1 MNLIAKIK
9 MNKLYIKYLSTYEKR
24 ALFSNVLSFIF
35 TLALVIYHITLFI
48 IFNGLWNI
56 VISFYYILLSVL
68 RFIILFNEY
77 RYKIKML
84 DKDTMENRRKKN
96 LIYYSLLLLLIDISL
111 NFPIILLAYQEE
123 VREYNIIIAITFA
136 LITTIKF
143 VLAIRGYIKTR
154 KNYDTKTYIF
164 KNITFTSALVSVI
177 SLQNVLISSVS
188 DNPKDDAKIFVSTTF
203 LIFGV
208 ILLVSILSIIKSI
221 KIRKALK

>member
-84 DKDTMENRRKKN
+84 DKDTMEKRRKKN

-188 DNPKDDAKIFVSTTF
+188 DNPKNDAKLFVSTTF

-221 KIRKALK
+221 KIRKALN

>member
-56 VISFYYILLSVL
+56 VISFYYILLSL
-68 RFIILFNEY
+68 LKFIILFNEY

-84 DKDTMENRRKKN
+84 DKDTMEKRRKKN

-154 KNYDTKTYIF
+154 KKYDTKTYIF

>member
-1 MNLIAKIK
+1 LRKIIDIC
-9 MNKLYIKYLSTYEKR
+9 N
-24 ALFSNVLSFIF
+24 
-35 TLALVIYHITLFI
+35 
-48 IFNGLWNI
+48 
-56 VISFYYILLSVL
+56 
-68 RFIILFNEY
+68 IILCFLL
-77 RYKIKML
+77 IFL
-84 DKDTMENRRKKN
+84 KKN
-96 LIYYSLLLLLIDISL
+96 KKSLTRKSI
-111 NFPIILLAYQEE
+111 NECAARVHQEE

-208 ILLVSILSIIKSI
+208 ILLISILSIIKSI

>member
-154 KNYDTKTYIF
+154 KKYDTKTYIF

>member
-84 DKDTMENRRKKN
+84 DKDTMEKRRKKN

>member
-1 MNLIAKIK
+1 MNLIDKIK

-56 VISFYYILLSVL
+56 VISIYYILLSVL

-84 DKDTMENRRKKN
+84 DKDTMEYRRKKN

-123 VREYNIIIAITFA
+123 VREYNIIVAISVA

-164 KNITFTSALVSVI
+164 KNITFCE
-177 SLQNVLISSVS
+177 
-188 DNPKDDAKIFVSTTF
+188 DNCYFK
-203 LIFGV
+203 L
-208 ILLVSILSIIKSI
+208 
-221 KIRKALK
+221 

>member
-1 MNLIAKIK
+1 
-9 MNKLYIKYLSTYEKR
+9 
-24 ALFSNVLSFIF
+24 
-35 TLALVIYHITLFI
+35 
-48 IFNGLWNI
+48 
-56 VISFYYILLSVL
+56 
-68 RFIILFNEY
+68 
-77 RYKIKML
+77 ML

-177 SLQNVLISSVS
+177 SLQNVLISSAS
-188 DNPKDDAKIFVSTTF
+188 DNPKDDAKIFVSTSF

>member
-1 MNLIAKIK
+1 MNLIDKIK

-35 TLALVIYHITLFI
+35 TLVLVIYHITLFI

-56 VISFYYILLSVL
+56 VISIYYILLSVL

-123 VREYNIIIAITFA
+123 VREYNIIVAISVA

-188 DNPKDDAKIFVSTTF
+188 DNPKDDAKIFVSTSF

>member
-221 KIRKALK
+221 KIRKTLK